1 MDDVNDFLSEGY
13 SERKAIRMS
22 LNKNRHVLD
31 EIWDNESDMET
42 DEDSESEDKER
53 QDDDNDDSDEAW
65 LTYFTFA
72 LYSNKAWCFI
82 SYFMYSIYSFYKND
96 YH

>member
-22 LNKNRHVLD
+22 WDKIRHVL
-31 EIWDNESDMET
+31 EEMWDNESDMET
-42 DEDSESEDKER
+42 DKDSESEDEER

-65 LTYFTFA
+65 LT
-72 LYSNKAWCFI
+72 
-82 SYFMYSIYSFYKND
+82 FYLCSVVK
-96 YH
+96 